1 MYGSNQFVIMHHASR
16 QSLLRNFLCIT
27 HICFSFVFALSF
39 YFQDTVNHSA
49 AVANFTEN
57 HSSPNKDNKN
67 EEQNYANK
75 NQDEENRIDQAAI
88 EASQKLNPV

>member
-1 MYGSNQFVIMHHASR
+1 M
-16 QSLLRNFLCIT
+16 
-27 HICFSFVFALSF
+27 
-39 YFQDTVNHSA
+39 NHSA
-49 AVANFTEN
+49 AAANFTEN

-67 EEQNYANK
+67 EEKNSAIK